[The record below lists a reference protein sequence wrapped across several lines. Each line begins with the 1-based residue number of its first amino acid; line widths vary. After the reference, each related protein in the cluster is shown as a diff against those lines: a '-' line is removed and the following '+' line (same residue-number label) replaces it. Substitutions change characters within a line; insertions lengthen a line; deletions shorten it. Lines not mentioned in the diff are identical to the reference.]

1 MFFKVAGKIDTM
13 NRYKYLMTLKITNSF
28 KFPKATLLFFKAAIA
43 TVSIKLFKKIV
54 RSSYTE
60 QTGEMTNL
68 RTVLFQSIL
77 TLQFQFLMAT
87 RRCASTSSKYG
98 FILVGSVFKSFP
110 SESLHLCYITCQ
122 KNPVCQSLNYNAA
135 ENVCELST
143 EMSRSRPENF
153 QQRKMFVYAEKLPDL
168 SK

>member
-1 MFFKVAGKIDTM
+1 
-13 NRYKYLMTLKITNSF
+13 
-28 KFPKATLLFFKAAIA
+28 
-43 TVSIKLFKKIV
+43 
-54 RSSYTE
+54 
-60 QTGEMTNL
+60 MTNL
-68 RTVLFQSIL
+68 RIVLFQSIL
-77 TLQFQFLMAT
+77 ALQFQFLMAT
-87 RRCASTSSKYG
+87 RQCVSTSSKYG

-110 SESLHLCYITCQ
+110 SESLHLCHITCQ

-168 SK
+168 SKQRVFNFARGDMIIDFFWDKDYLLNNRITNRLISAVLWLATGSITKQNLFKIG

>member
-1 MFFKVAGKIDTM
+1 M
-13 NRYKYLMTLKITNSF
+13 
-28 KFPKATLLFFKAAIA
+28 
-43 TVSIKLFKKIV
+43 SIKLFKKIV

-60 QTGEMTNL
+60 QTREMTNL
-68 RTVLFQSIL
+68 RIVLFQSIL
-77 TLQFQFLMAT
+77 ALQFQFLMAT
-87 RRCASTSSKYG
+87 RQCVSTSSKYG

-110 SESLHLCYITCQ
+110 SESLHLCHITCQKNLVCQ

>member
-1 MFFKVAGKIDTM
+1 M

-28 KFPKATLLFFKAAIA
+28 KFPKATLLFFKAAVA

-54 RSSYTE
+54 RSSSTE

-68 RTVLFQSIL
+68 RIVLFQSIL
-77 TLQFQFLMAT
+77 ALQVQFLMAT
-87 RRCASTSSKYG
+87 RQCVSTSSKYG

-110 SESLHLCYITCQ
+110 SERLHLCYITCQ